1 MTVSVFRPT
10 FGRCFI
16 AAGAAVLLFAG
27 LAAGPAFAQDP
38 PPPAAQAPEAPDAL
52 KFTTQDRVFVFFIV
66 TEAGA
71 PVFEEIMTKVKEALD
86 KSEKPER
93 KQQAAAFRVNKLEA
107 VQNGQITY
115 FALLDP
121 VVKNVSYD
129 PFKILAE
136 ALPPADVAALYEKLK
151 PVLVGLSPVA
161 YRPVTGGM

>member
-1 MTVSVFRPT
+1 VACAAVL
-10 FGRCFI
+10 I
-16 AAGAAVLLFAG
+16 AAGLSAR
-27 LAAGPAFAQDP
+27 PAFAQDP
-38 PPPAAQAPEAPDAL
+38 APPAAQAPEPPDAL

-66 TEAGA
+66 TEVGA
-71 PVFEEIMTKVKEALD
+71 PVFEEIMAKVKDALD

-93 KQQAAAFRVNKLEA
+93 KQQAAHYKVNKLEA

-136 ALPPADVAALYEKLK
+136 VLPPADVAALYEKLK

-161 YRPVTGGM
+161 YRPVAGGI